1 MPNINLSILVQ
12 LLNIGLT
19 NGAIIGLNAIAVTL
33 IYSTARTINLA
44 HGDIFALLTVLVAT
58 VITGLGLNIVLPVG
72 SLIGGVILTLLV
84 SIIVGALLS
93 GGIERIAFRPFR
105 ERAQSTT
112 AGTPLGPLL
121 ATLGISFMLYQFALI
136 WRTWLPSWQPGEHRS
151 VPGIPEVPLQSI
163 TELIPDIN
171 LIKLLGIPLDAT
183 VTLKDVLVIVI
194 AFVCALGMMW
204 IIQRS
209 RLGQAIR
216 AVSQDPR
223 LARLVGVNSDR
234 VFFQVFLLGGAMT
247 GIASFVF
254 TAYYTHPF
262 AQHGAQSGLIAL
274 TAAILGGVGNPVG
287 ALLAGLLIGVVSAF
301 SDYTLQTQ
309 WTPVLVQV
317 LLVALLIV
325 RPRGFGGGDAAEAV
339 AEGDSAISLRLNLSA
354 LLPGHIGKRARVAT
368 LALLGLALVYPLI
381 GRAIGNYQE
390 TVLTTIMA
398 FMIMALGLNILL
410 GFAGVLD
417 LGFAVSFGIGAYT
430 AAFLTNGY
438 GWVATTFG
446 LPPGQPM
453 GFQAVLL
460 ISAAVAGLFGVLNG
474 LLTLRVK
481 ADYLAI
487 VTLALGQMSVSLLNN
502 LSQLTGGFQG
512 ISALPAPRLLGYSL
526 KSPIEQYYLVL
537 VLVVVLAIAAQRVI
551 RSRVGRAFT
560 AMGIDELAA
569 ASCGVN
575 VAQTR
580 IAAFA
585 LSTAFAG
592 VAGAIFANTA
602 TFIAPE
608 LTDFPVSS
616 QALAMVI
623 LGGAGSI
630 PGTLFGGL
638 LIAAYDRIFIPLLG
652 SLIAPLQGGSLG
664 IFDVRN
670 LNYLSFGLAL
680 YISVLLRART
690 KQAPEPTAKSG

>member
-1 MPNINLSILVQ
+1 
-12 LLNIGLT
+12 
-19 NGAIIGLNAIAVTL
+19 
-33 IYSTARTINLA
+33 
-44 HGDIFALLTVLVAT
+44 
-58 VITGLGLNIVLPVG
+58 
-72 SLIGGVILTLLV
+72 
-84 SIIVGALLS
+84 
-93 GGIERIAFRPFR
+93 
-105 ERAQSTT
+105 
-112 AGTPLGPLL
+112 
-121 ATLGISFMLYQFALI
+121 
-136 WRTWLPSWQPGEHRS
+136 
-151 VPGIPEVPLQSI
+151 
-163 TELIPDIN
+163 
-171 LIKLLGIPLDAT
+171 
-183 VTLKDVLVIVI
+183 
-194 AFVCALGMMW
+194 
-204 IIQRS
+204 
-209 RLGQAIR
+209 
-216 AVSQDPR
+216 
-223 LARLVGVNSDR
+223 
-234 VFFQVFLLGGAMT
+234 
-247 GIASFVF
+247 
-254 TAYYTHPF
+254 
-262 AQHGAQSGLIAL
+262 
-274 TAAILGGVGNPVG
+274 
-287 ALLAGLLIGVVSAF
+287 
-301 SDYTLQTQ
+301 
-309 WTPVLVQV
+309 
-317 LLVALLIV
+317 
-325 RPRGFGGGDAAEAV
+325 
-339 AEGDSAISLRLNLSA
+339 
-354 LLPGHIGKRARVAT
+354 
-368 LALLGLALVYPLI
+368 
-381 GRAIGNYQE
+381 
-390 TVLTTIMA
+390 
-398 FMIMALGLNILL
+398 
-410 GFAGVLD
+410 
-417 LGFAVSFGIGAYT
+417 
-430 AAFLTNGY
+430 
-438 GWVATTFG
+438 
-446 LPPGQPM
+446 
-453 GFQAVLL
+453 
-460 ISAAVAGLFGVLNG
+460 
-474 LLTLRVK
+474 
-481 ADYLAI
+481 
-487 VTLALGQMSVSLLNN
+487 LALGQMSVSLLNN